1 MKVFLPNYVDDNILF
16 ASSSD
21 IASLMDLLRQDSNT
35 TIDWLIT
42 NYMIVNPKEF
52 QAIVITKRN
61 LQNNLASLSIN
72 NIKIK
77 LKDSLELLEVTTDDK
92 LTFEKHIIKLC
103 RSASSQLNAIYR
115 LISFFKFS
123 SQKKF

>member
-1 MKVFLPNYVDDNILF
+1 MKVFLPNYVDDNTLF

-92 LTFEKHIIKLC
+92 LTFEKHIRDRTL
-103 RSASSQLNAIYR
+103 SM
-115 LISFFKFS
+115 
-123 SQKKF
+123 